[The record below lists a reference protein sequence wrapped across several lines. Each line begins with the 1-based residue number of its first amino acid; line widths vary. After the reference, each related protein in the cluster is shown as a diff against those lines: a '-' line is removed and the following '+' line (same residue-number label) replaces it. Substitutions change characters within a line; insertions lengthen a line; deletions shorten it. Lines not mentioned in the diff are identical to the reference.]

1 MSSYLD
7 TTNNYSNADIDID
20 IDIDID
26 KSTVVT
32 QANKKDNTSGG
43 KHFACYL

>member
-20 IDIDID
+20 ID
-26 KSTVVT
+26 KSTVVK

>member
-7 TTNNYSNADIDID
+7 TTNNYSNADID

>member
-20 IDIDID
+20 IDID

-32 QANKKDNTSGG
+32 QANKKDNISGG

>member
-7 TTNNYSNADIDID
+7 TTNNNSNAD

-32 QANKKDNTSGG
+32 QANKKDNISGG

>member
-7 TTNNYSNADIDID
+7 TTNNNSNAD